1 MQELKI
7 KINLLSNEIQDLKQK
22 LKSHSNL
29 QDKNILNIH
38 SIGFDKFDKKENDVN
53 LLNSLEV
60 IRNKVFAYLYLQ
72 NGIKEHFKGLITAK
86 IDIDDLQNDIEFGV
100 NDLSV
105 LDDLFETL
113 SDDLSALITKLKQ

>member
-1 MQELKI
+1 MQELKN
-7 KINLLSNEIQDLKQK
+7 KINLLSNEIQDLRQE

-29 QDKNILNIH
+29 QDKNIL
-38 SIGFDKFDKKENDVN
+38 DKKENDVN